1 MVPRTRT
8 PTLLNDVTPFMEEWE
23 SIARCH
29 TSQMSLRDG
38 KVLEGL
44 RRFREAYGNLL
55 GVGYA
60 EGFIVEEPLVFDLS
74 LFMSSSSQPG
84 GVAHRP
90 SGTA

>member
-1 MVPRTRT
+1 
-8 PTLLNDVTPFMEEWE
+8 
-23 SIARCH
+23 
-29 TSQMSLRDG
+29 MSLRDG

-90 SGTA
+90 AGTA